1 MTTVISRLLS
11 RYERGTVT
19 RRELIAAL
27 SALAACATTNAEAG
41 LKVSRLDHISLQ
53 VSDLQRSREFYG
65 NVFTA
70 SVNRTPRPDNEVR
83 LDLGD
88 NALLVLRRAGVPGQV
103 NHLGVKVEGF
113 NRASVAQQLRGAGI
127 TPVDEPNVPGTAG
140 FHVVDPDGFRVQLL

>member
-1 MTTVISRLLS
+1 MKTIVSKLLN

-27 SALAACATTNAEAG
+27 AALAAGTRTDAAAG
-41 LKVSRLDHISLQ
+41 IKVNRIDHISLQ
-53 VSDLQRSREFYG
+53 VSDLQRSSEFYA

-70 SVNRTPRPDNEVR
+70 SVNQNPRPENEVR

-88 NALLVLRRAGVPGQV
+88 NANLVLRRAGEPGQV
-103 NHLGVKVEGF
+103 NHLGVRVEGF
-113 NRASVAQQLRGAGI
+113 DRASVAQQLRGAGI
-127 TPVDEPNVPGTAG
+127 TAVDEPNVPGTVG